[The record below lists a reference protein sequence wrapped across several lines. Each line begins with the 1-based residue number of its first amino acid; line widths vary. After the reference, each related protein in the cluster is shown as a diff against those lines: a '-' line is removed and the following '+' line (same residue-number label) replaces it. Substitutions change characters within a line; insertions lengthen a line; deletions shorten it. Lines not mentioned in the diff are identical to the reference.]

1 MRKKNCYL
9 AAITAAI
16 LVLQTP
22 ALAYAAETGNGTI
35 VAEESDTT
43 ETGNNTSET
52 DKSETKTSGTIMGT
66 EVGYYVADGTTLTI
80 DSTTNGAGTDGADAT
95 LKINGDASSE
105 DGIGVIANGG
115 TIEVGG
121 NASSETS
128 MGAYAYNGS
137 ITVHGNAISNG
148 NINVGAASAS
158 GSSGIVTV
166 DKDAIGSDG
175 NSGVNASNG
184 GTVIV
189 KGNVSSKNNSGVS
202 AFAASNL
209 SDNGGTVNVGGNVS
223 SENGRGV
230 SATYN
235 SKINVD
241 GNVSTSSDS
250 NTSVVAGI
258 NSEVNVGGDV
268 SSNSVGIIASVD
280 SKVNVGGDVTTLGLG
295 LAAHDDSEVNVVGNI
310 FSNNGVGV
318 QAYLN
323 GEVNVSGNVST
334 TSTNLS
340 AIQIDNTSRV
350 FVGNDVTAGGESTS
364 AITVNIRQEKPNN
377 SYLVILGKITSSAP
391 AIELSTIKT
400 TPDSIKTEEDMA
412 NAAPDIVVNSID
424 TTGLNETLVTQKI
437 NYIINHDDGLSISGA
452 KSYTANG
459 NTYQA
464 ATAGTEVT
472 ITPNAGYTL
481 SEEGTEGIS
490 LVNNGNGTYTI
501 TIPKGGNINLTA
513 LKQSLSGIGTVTSTE
528 ESEEETTITIEA
540 SAEDTVET
548 LTWAQS
554 ITAAANASFTAV
566 QKQVQEEVKSI
577 PEDGTLEVE
586 SNSIVSFNQKTFEA
600 LAARPDV
607 SVSVTYVFNGKKYK
621 VVIPA
626 GYPVME
632 LLDENGYCGC
642 LYLNLIFGSELI
654 G

>member
-1 MRKKNCYL
+1 
-9 AAITAAI
+9 
-16 LVLQTP
+16 VS
-22 ALAYAAETGNGTI
+22 
-35 VAEESDTT
+35 SD
-43 ETGNNTSET
+43 NS
-52 DKSETKTSGTIMGT
+52 I
-66 EVGYYVADGTTLTI
+66 
-80 DSTTNGAGTDGADAT
+80 
-95 LKINGDASSE
+95 
-105 DGIGVIANGG
+105 
-115 TIEVGG
+115 
-121 NASSETS
+121 
-128 MGAYAYNGS
+128 GAYAYNGS

-340 AIQIDNTSRV
+340 AIQIDNTSRM

-364 AITVNIRQEKPNN
+364 AITINIRQEKPNN

-424 TTGLNETLVTQKI
+424 TTGLNETLVAEKI
-437 NYIINHDDGLSISGA
+437 NYIINHNADELSISGA

-459 NTYQA
+459 NIYQA
-464 ATAGTEVT
+464 ATAGTEVI

-481 SEEGTEGIS
+481 SEEGTDGIS

-501 TIPKGGNINLTA
+501 MIPKGGNINLTA